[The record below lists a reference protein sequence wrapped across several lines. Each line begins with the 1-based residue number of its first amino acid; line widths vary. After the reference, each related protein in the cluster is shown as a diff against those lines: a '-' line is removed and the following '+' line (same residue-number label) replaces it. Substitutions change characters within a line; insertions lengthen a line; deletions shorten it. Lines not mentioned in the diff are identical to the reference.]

1 MNKTITCNIAGLV
14 FNVEEHAYDKLFQYL
29 KAVKQKLKGSEGE
42 EEVYEDVEGRVAELF
57 TERLSTRQEVV
68 LEKDVLAVIQALGEP
83 EDFVLEA
90 EETSD
95 QQRSERYESRA
106 NTNTEKTLMRDPENG
121 VIAGVCSGV
130 AAYLGWDVV
139 FVRIL
144 FLLAF
149 FITGFGFIIYIV
161 LWIAAPKAYTSTDRL
176 RMRGEP
182 INLDTITQEVQD
194 AVERVERYA
203 HGVDNKASMNKIKE
217 SGKKVGSVV
226 TKFFGGFLALGA
238 FVGIAMFL
246 TLSLTENGFF
256 VDDDGEHFVSL
267 FHMSKIIFASQF
279 QSFMG
284 WAGLLMLVL
293 IPLLYLGIFG
303 IVLVLQL
310 KRKIMG
316 KVFLTSLLF
325 WIIGVIMFSVV
336 SIQIGRDFTNH
347 EYVEN
352 HVETINT
359 ETLKLHLPSS
369 LDFAE
374 NDDYLEHLSHDG
386 TTVRHSFVRIELSTS
401 SDSAFHV
408 VTKKYASGIT
418 KKKAYRRIDNIKH
431 EILVDSNLVQIA
443 PVYEYPVKDCMR
455 RQKVVVRIE
464 VPRGADVEWLGDV
477 KRAYV
482 IHDNRTSKSF

>member
-14 FNVEEHAYDKLFQYL
+14 FNVEEQAYEKLFHYL
-29 KAVKQKLKGSEGE
+29 KAVKQKLKGTEGA
-42 EEVYEDVEGRVAELF
+42 EEVYEDIEGRVAELF

-90 EETSD
+90 EDTSD
-95 QQRSERYESRA
+95 QQRSERTESRT
-106 NTNTEKTLMRDPENG
+106 NTITEKTLMRDPENG

-144 FLLAF
+144 FLLALI
-149 FITGFGFIIYIV
+149 ITGFGFIIYIV
-161 LWIAAPKAYTSTDRL
+161 LWIAAPKAQTSTDRL

-182 INLDTITQEVQD
+182 INLDTIAQEVQD
-194 AVERVERYA
+194 AVDRVEKYA
-203 HGVDNKASMNKIKE
+203 NGVDTKISMQKFKE

-226 TKFFGGFLALGA
+226 TKFVGAFLVIGS

-246 TLSLTENGFF
+246 TVSLTENGFF

-267 FHMSKIIFASQF
+267 FHMSKIIFATQV
-279 QSFMG
+279 QSLMG
-284 WAGLLMLVL
+284 WAGLLILVL
-293 IPLLYLGIFG
+293 IPLLYLGILG
-303 IVLVLQL
+303 IVLLLQL
-310 KRKIMG
+310 KRKILG
-316 KVFLTSLLF
+316 KVFLTSLIF
-325 WIIGVIMFSVV
+325 WIIGIIMFSVV
-336 SIQIGRDFTNH
+336 SIQIGRDFTHH

-352 HVETINT
+352 HVETINSG
-359 ETLKLHLPSS
+359 TLKIHLPNG
-369 LDFAE
+369 LDFVE

-386 TTVRHSFVRIELSTS
+386 TTVRNSFVRIELSAS

-431 EILVDSNLVQIA
+431 ELVIDSNLVQIA
-443 PVYEYPVKDCMR
+443 PIYEYPVKDCMR
-455 RQKVVVRIE
+455 RQKVVVYIE
-464 VPRGADVEWLGDV
+464 VPHGGDIEWIGDV
-477 KRAYV
+477 KRAY
-482 IHDNRTSKSF
+482 IIRDNR